1 MKKDQI
7 QSRNRKLGMKS
18 KKLAAMSLNNNIEE
32 YKQQQNTENGI
43 LEPKCEQSE
52 SEFSNNNVSVLF
64 YVFKIL
70 ILF

>member
-7 QSRNRKLGMKS
+7 QQRNRKLGMKS

-32 YKQQQNTENGI
+32 YKQQKTENGI
-43 LEPKCEQSE
+43 LLNETKIEQSE

-64 YVFKIL
+64 CF
-70 ILF
+70 